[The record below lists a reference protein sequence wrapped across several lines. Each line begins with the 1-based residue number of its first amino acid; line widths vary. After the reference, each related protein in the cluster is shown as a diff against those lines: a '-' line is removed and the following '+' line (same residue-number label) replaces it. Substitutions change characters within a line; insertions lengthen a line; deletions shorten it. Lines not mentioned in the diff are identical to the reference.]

1 MLTTLAW
8 TLPQWQSAY
17 HNGTTPDHLLSAL
30 VGHLDPQ
37 DPAWISIAT
46 PDQLSQQLVE
56 LALKLEQSSGDIS
69 RLPLYGVPF
78 AVKDNIDV
86 AGFPTTAAC
95 PAYAYKPKAD
105 AHTVAL
111 LKAAGAIVVGKTNLD
126 QFATGLVGTRSPYG
140 AVPNSFKPEYISGG
154 SSSGSASTVARGL
167 VPFSLGTD
175 TAGSGRVPASLNNI
189 IGLKGTCGAMS
200 IRGVVPACRSL
211 DVVSIFALTLDDA
224 SMVFELAAQYD
235 AAEAYSRQAP
245 TARPNSFSQGP
256 RLGIPASP
264 QFYGDSVS
272 ADAWESTLAQWSDLD
287 VELVPI
293 DFSPFSELAALLYDG
308 PWVAERHAAVEIF
321 MRDHGSEMNPVVR
334 GIIEQAKKFSATDAF
349 KAEYRRAELRRTIE
363 QIMAPL
369 SGLLVPSAPTFP
381 TLADLLEEPVNRNSE
396 LGTYTNFVNLADMCA
411 LAIPAGFRSDGLP
424 FGVTLI
430 GRAWHD
436 KALQTLAQQWLA
448 TQTLTLGATNQSV
461 PASTPI
467 SPEVA
472 PGYLRVAVVG
482 AHLTGMPLNSQL
494 TERQAVLV
502 EETLTAPSY
511 RLFALANTTPP
522 KPGLQ
527 HVTDGS
533 GKSII
538 VELWDMPIEHFG
550 SFVGLIPAPL
560 GIGSLTLADGRT
572 VKGFICE
579 GWALA
584 DATDITDFGG
594 WRAYLAEKAAEK
606 AKA

>member
-1 MLTTLAW
+1 MLKTLAW
-8 TLPQWQSAY
+8 TLPEWRKAY
-17 HNGTTPDHLLSAL
+17 QEGATPDQLLSNL
-30 VGHLDPQ
+30 VGQFDAR
-37 DPAWISIAT
+37 DPAWISIAS

-56 LALKLEQSSGDIS
+56 LALKLEQYNGDQS

-78 AVKDNIDV
+78 VAKDNIDV
-86 AGFPTTAAC
+86 AGFATTAAC
-95 PAYAYKPKAD
+95 PAFAYKPKTD
-105 AHTVAL
+105 AQTVAL

-140 AVPNSFKPEYISGG
+140 AVPNTFNPNYVSGG
-154 SSSGSASTVARGL
+154 SSSGSASVVARGL

-189 IGLKGTCGAMS
+189 VGLKGTCGAMS

-224 SMVFELAAQYD
+224 HAVFDVAAQYD
-235 AAEAYSRQAP
+235 AAEAYSRPAP
-245 TARPNSFSQGP
+245 TARPNSFGQRP
-256 RLGIPASP
+256 RMGIPAQP
-264 QFYGDSVS
+264 QFYGDTVS
-272 ADAWESTLAQWSDLD
+272 AAAWESTLAQWAKLD

-293 DFSPFSELAALLYDG
+293 DFSPFSELAALLYEG
-308 PWVAERHAAVEIF
+308 PWVAERHAAVQDF
-321 MRDHGSEMNPVVR
+321 MRDHADEMNPVVR

-349 KAEYRRAELRRTIE
+349 KAEYRRAELRRTIDE
-363 QIMAPL
+363 VMAPL
-369 SGLLVPSAPTFP
+369 SGLIVPSAPTFP
-381 TLADLLEEPVNRNSE
+381 TLADLEKEPVKRNSE

-448 TQTLTLGATNQSV
+448 TQTLTLGATAVSV
-461 PASTPI
+461 PASAPI

-494 TERQAVLV
+494 TERKAVLV
-502 EETLTAPSY
+502 EQTHTAHSY

-594 WRAYLAEKAAEK
+594 WRAYLAEKASA
-606 AKA
+606 

>member
-17 HNGTTPDHLLSAL
+17 HNGVTPDQLLSAL
-30 VGHLDPQ
+30 VGKLDPQ

-56 LALKLEQSSGDIS
+56 LALKLEQFNGDLAQ
-69 RLPLYGVPF
+69 LPLYGVPF

-86 AGFPTTAAC
+86 AGFATTAAC

-105 AHTVAL
+105 AQTVAL

-140 AVPNSFKPEYISGG
+140 AVPNTFNPEYISGG
-154 SSSGSASTVARGL
+154 SSSGSASVVARGL

-224 SMVFELAAQYD
+224 STVFDLAAKYD

-245 TARPNSFSQGP
+245 VARPNTLGAKP
-256 RLGIPASP
+256 RLGIPAQP
-264 QFYGDSVS
+264 QFFGDAVSVE
-272 ADAWESTLAQWSDLD
+272 AWESTLVQWAKLD

-293 DFSPFSELAALLYDG
+293 DFAPFSELAALLYEG
-308 PWVAERHAAVEIF
+308 PWVAERHAAVQIF
-321 MRDHGSEMNPVVR
+321 MRDHASEMNPVVR

-363 QIMAPL
+363 QVMASL

-381 TLADLLEEPVNRNSE
+381 TLADLLEEPVKRNSE

-411 LAIPAGFRSDGLP
+411 LAVPAGFRSDGLP

-461 PASTPI
+461 PTAASI

-494 TERQAVLV
+494 TERHAVLV
-502 EETLTAPSY
+502 EQTLTAPSY

-584 DATDITDFGG
+584 DATDITHFGG
-594 WRAYLAEKAAEK
+594 WRAYLAEKASA
-606 AKA
+606 